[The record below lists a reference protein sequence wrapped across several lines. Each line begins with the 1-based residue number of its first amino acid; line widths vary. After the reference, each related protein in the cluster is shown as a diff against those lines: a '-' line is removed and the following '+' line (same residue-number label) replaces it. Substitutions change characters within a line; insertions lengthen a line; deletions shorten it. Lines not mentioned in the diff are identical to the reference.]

1 MNAPPQLAGEHPH
14 SRIFPFQIKS
24 ILHKIKIYHRYILP
38 YACAPGMEKG
48 MVVHE
53 TALYQNPCHYG
64 PRTESSDMTLETE
77 PWGAYNM
84 RTNTPRL
91 PVRLRSV
98 LLYCTHAHTRAKR
111 HVLCTKKKY
120 SETATTSPTTV
131 ASRRTQEKFQTMSAT
146 IKLFW
151 MHDEIQRGYAMR
163 IPPHSLSPISNNS
176 IVLAK
181 KFLLSLFG

>member
-98 LLYCTHAHTRAKR
+98 LLGSAVLYTRTHTSQKACF
-111 HVLCTKKKY
+111 VYKKKIRKQQQQ
-120 SETATTSPTTV
+120 AQP
-131 ASRRTQEKFQTMSAT
+131 
-146 IKLFW
+146 
-151 MHDEIQRGYAMR
+151 
-163 IPPHSLSPISNNS
+163 LSPH
-176 IVLAK
+176 VAHK
-181 KFLLSLFG
+181 KSSKR